1 EPQRKALHELTSLDV
16 ILLQRKHT
24 KPQRDYIEAT
34 YYRDRDPAY
43 QKLLKQVTSQEA
55 KLARYATQNV
65 TEVSIMEEMPK
76 PRDTYVL
83 VRGAYNNPDKSRT
96 LAPTTPTALPAM
108 ADGLPNNR
116 LGLAEWIVSDDNPLT
131 PRVAVNRYW
140 QMYFG
145 SGLVRTPGDFGAQ
158 GTPPTHPALLDW
170 LASEFRDTGWDIKAL
185 QKLIVTSATYRQRS
199 AVDADLLQRD
209 PENRL
214 LARGPRFRLNGQA
227 LRDQALAASGL
238 LVTTIGGPSVM
249 PYQPEGLWE
258 EVSAKGYKYVVA
270 KGDDLYRRSLYTFW
284 RRTVPPPS
292 MMNFD
297 NAGREVCT
305 VSVARTNTPLQAM
318 NLLND
323 PTFVE
328 TARVL
333 AQ

>member
-1 EPQRKALHELTSLDV
+1 L
-16 ILLQRKHT
+16 
-24 KPQRDYIEAT
+24 
-34 YYRDRDPAY
+34 
-43 QKLLKQVTSQEA
+43 
-55 KLARYATQNV
+55 
-65 TEVSIMEEMPK
+65 
-76 PRDTYVL
+76 
-83 VRGAYNNPDKSRT
+83 
-96 LAPTTPTALPAM
+96 TPTC
-108 ADGLPNNR
+108 
-116 LGLAEWIVSDDNPLT
+116 W
-131 PRVAVNRYW
+131 
-140 QMYFG
+140 
-145 SGLVRTPGDFGAQ
+145 
-158 GTPPTHPALLDW
+158 
-170 LASEFRDTGWDIKAL
+170 
-185 QKLIVTSATYRQRS
+185 
-199 AVDADLLQRD
+199 
-209 PENRL
+209 
-214 LARGPRFRLNGQA
+214 QA

-333 AQ
+333 AQRMINEGGEKIDGRLNFGYRLVLARPLSAEVRNILTRGYQDYEAAFRANLGAAEELISFGQSRPDPDLDPVQLAAHTMVASVILNLDEAVTKE